1 MLRGDSYQYSPS
13 DSLPGSS
20 HSPPTPNRSAAHE
33 SPPPAKGCL
42 HRSLRRSLGSW
53 GNFIDGGAN
62 ARLYTRP
69 TTNGGNDAFRR
80 GSGSAS
86 LSNKKGDASSIFT
99 RDLTAEVSFF
109 GEIKVKFWAYVFSF
123 EKDEGFFPRV
133 HHGRDDL
140 DRRCAIHQQ

>member
-1 MLRGDSYQYSPS
+1 MKAPRLLRAAC
-13 DSLPGSS
+13 
-20 HSPPTPNRSAAHE
+20 TAACAAASAAGE
-33 SPPPAKGCL
+33 IL
-42 HRSLRRSLGSW
+42 
-53 GNFIDGGAN
+53 IDGGAN